1 MDEQVP
7 EREDLLTRIVSQT
20 RRHYAAYALFN
31 QTMADRLGLHMTDLQ
46 CIGLLDLEHEP
57 VSTTEVAKLT
67 GLTPG
72 SATRLI
78 DRLEKLGLVVRQADA
93 QDRRKSLVTMAPG
106 ARAQLAAAWA
116 APWQAFTEA
125 LADFTDE
132 ELALV
137 GRYLLRVTES
147 GLDTA
152 ARLASGEVGVTR
164 FHA

>member
-7 EREDLLTRIVSQT
+7 DREDLLTRIVSQT

-31 QTMADRLGLHMTDLQ
+31 QMMADRLGLHMTDLQ

-57 VSTTEVAKLT
+57 LSTTEVAKLT

-78 DRLEKLGLVVRQADA
+78 DRLERLGLVVRQADA
-93 QDRRKSLVTMAPG
+93 QDRRKSLVAMAPG
-106 ARAQLAAAWA
+106 ARAQLAAAWES
-116 APWQAFTEA
+116 PWQAFTEA
-125 LADFTDE
+125 LADYTDD
-132 ELALV
+132 ELTLI
-137 GRYLLRVTES
+137 GDYLRRVTET
-147 GLDTA
+147 GLRTT
-152 ARLASGEVGVTR
+152 ARLTSGALAVTP

>member
-7 EREDLLTRIVSQT
+7 DREDLLTRISAQT
-20 RRHYAAYALFN
+20 RRHFTAYALFN
-31 QTMADRLGLHMTDLQ
+31 QTMADCLGLHLTDLQ

-57 VSTTEVAKLT
+57 MSTTEVAKLT

-72 SATRLI
+72 SATRLV

-93 QDRRKSLVTMAPG
+93 QDRRKSLVAMAPG
-106 ARAQLAAAWA
+106 ARAQLAEAWA

-125 LADFTDE
+125 LADYTDD
-132 ELALV
+132 ELTLI
-137 GRYLLRVTES
+137 GDYLRRVTET
-147 GLDTA
+147 GLRTT
-152 ARLASGEVGVTR
+152 ARLTSGALAVTP

>member
-1 MDEQVP
+1 MEEQVP
-7 EREDLLTRIVSQT
+7 DREELLARIVSQT
-20 RRHYAAYALFN
+20 RKHYAAYTLFN
-31 QTMADRLGLHMTDLQ
+31 QTMADRLGLHVTDLQ

-93 QDRRKSLVTMAPG
+93 QDRRKSLVAMAPG

-116 APWQAFTEA
+116 EPWQAFTSA
-125 LADFTDE
+125 LADYTDD
-132 ELALV
+132 ELGLIGQYLV
-137 GRYLLRVTES
+137 RVTET
-147 GLDTA
+147 GLRTTS
-152 ARLASGEVGVTR
+152 RLTSGELAVTR
-164 FHA
+164 FHG